1 MPRLQFRAFA
11 LSAFGALAFIT
22 ACGPAE
28 AGSVA
33 DGTDTTRSVS
43 ALHPVVLELFQSQGC
58 SSCPPANAVL
68 NGLAGRPDILALS
81 FAVTYWDQLGWK
93 DSFGSPRFT
102 ERQRDYARAGRGQ
115 VATPELVVN
124 GAYSVV
130 GSNGREV
137 AATIAKAGAP
147 RGGPE
152 IASTATGIR
161 LGAAAAGARSTV
173 WLVRYDP
180 RTRAVPIRAGENSG
194 RTLPHRDIV
203 RELVKLGDWTGA
215 AASYAL
221 PAPKENG
228 LATAVLVQRGTGG
241 PITAARK
248 L

>member
-1 MPRLQFRAFA
+1 
-11 LSAFGALAFIT
+11 
-22 ACGPAE
+22 
-28 AGSVA
+28 
-33 DGTDTTRSVS
+33 
-43 ALHPVVLELFQSQGC
+43 VLELFQSQGC

-68 NGLAGRPDILALS
+68 NGLADRPDILALS

-102 ERQRDYARAGRGQ
+102 ERQRDYARAGRAQ

-137 AATIAKAGAP
+137 ATTIARAGPP

-152 IASTATGIR
+152 IAATATGVR
-161 LGAAAAGARSTV
+161 LSAAAGARSIV

-180 RTRAVPIRAGENSG
+180 RTRAVPVRAGENAG

-203 RELVKLGDWTGA
+203 RELVKLGSWTGP
-215 AASYAL
+215 AASYPL
-221 PAPKENG
+221 PASREAG
-228 LATAVLVQRGTGG
+228 LASAILVQRGTGG
-241 PITAARK
+241 PITAARR